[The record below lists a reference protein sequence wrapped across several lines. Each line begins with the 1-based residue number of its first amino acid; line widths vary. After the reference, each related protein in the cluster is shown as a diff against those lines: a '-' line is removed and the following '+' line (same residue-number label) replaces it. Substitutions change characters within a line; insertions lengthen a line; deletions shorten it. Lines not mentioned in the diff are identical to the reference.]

1 MLGTTSCFLGATAN
15 RSALAEAARASVPP
29 YGEGRAS
36 GGGRCLKGRVSNG
49 FHAGFC
55 VFATS
60 TSCGVRYFAFSR
72 HRLPRSDSPSR
83 KNAKSCM
90 LCASRTS
97 RVPGRGTRRCSCA
110 GAMGC
115 PASRCSESE
124 VLNRECLPLQIR
136 WPRSKL
142 KGAARKPPL
151 YGYVLLRS
159 KRYLRLS
166 SSTRAFM
173 AARSW
178 SSRRACRAWRWR
190 WRAPRRTARTARWRW
205 G

>member
-97 RVPGRGTRRCSCA
+97 RVPGRGTWRCSCA

-151 YGYVLLRS
+151 IKITGFENTLCALLAGGELGR
-159 KRYLRLS
+159 
-166 SSTRAFM
+166 
-173 AARSW
+173 
-178 SSRRACRAWRWR
+178 
-190 WRAPRRTARTARWRW
+190 P
-205 G
+205 